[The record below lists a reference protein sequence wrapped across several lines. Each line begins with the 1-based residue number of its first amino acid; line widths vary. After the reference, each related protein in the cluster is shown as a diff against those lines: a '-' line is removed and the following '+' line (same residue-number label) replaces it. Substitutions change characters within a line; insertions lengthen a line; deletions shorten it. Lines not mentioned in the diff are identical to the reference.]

1 MYTFLFVSPSGSI
14 PAFDFAACADDESA
28 RQIARR
34 LLRQQPERR
43 AVEIWN
49 DRERVGVVERGDAGL

>member
-1 MYTFLFVSPSGSI
+1 MYTFLLVSPTGSI
-14 PAFDFAACADDESA
+14 PAFDFAQCADDDAA
-28 RQIARR
+28 RHAARR

-49 DRERVGVVERGDAGL
+49 DNERVDVVERDS

>member
-1 MYTFLFVSPSGSI
+1 MYTFLFVSPTGSI
-14 PAFDFAACADDESA
+14 PSFDFAQCADDDAA
-28 RQIARR
+28 RLAARR

-49 DRERVGVVERGDAGL
+49 ERERVAVVEREG